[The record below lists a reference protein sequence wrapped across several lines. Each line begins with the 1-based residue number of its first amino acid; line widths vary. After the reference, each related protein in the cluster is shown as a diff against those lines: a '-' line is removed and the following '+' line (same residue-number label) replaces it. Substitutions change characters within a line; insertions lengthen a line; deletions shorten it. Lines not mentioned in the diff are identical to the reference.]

1 MDSPDF
7 KSTMGLRKIKSL
19 QKTRSSLNLVSL
31 KYNNNF
37 CNKIINRGQNLII
50 NNINNYNN
58 LINFGSNNS
67 NTELVYD
74 MSRIQSSSEET
85 LKSII
90 DLLQELRAIQD
101 DKNILVQNN
110 TVLRE
115 QILNQLKNEIL
126 KVSHNLTKQQVRD
139 LEVVSSNNFDSKEL
153 SDILNSLLKTSKKK
167 ANLTGT
173 LAEKILYTHNIKNI
187 YNHRNIANYQR
198 IISKFSEPEYKNKF
212 NLELEYKIPDKKI
225 ISTQEQEL
233 ESQENKKVLKLD
245 KKYNIKKSPEY
256 TKENILNN
264 KKILKYSKNK
274 DNKNI
279 LDNKNYEYNINKLY
293 SRVFEVKLL
302 NKTRLFVENIVNKKV
317 EKLFSDTELVN
328 KIINKTQD
336 SNINLINKI
345 ESKEY
350 LENNKKHVKLLDKKY
365 NYNITKNTESII
377 PVIKLHTRIS
387 ELKLA
392 SKTKLF
398 VKKIID
404 KKTKNLLLSETELV
418 DKVVNKSQIKEL
430 HENINTYREEYSQE
444 KSKYKREI
452 RNINTQIKN
461 ILDTKVISNQVNNI
475 LKNNKINN
483 INLESVI
490 KKNITKFMFSRER
503 NSGVNLIS
511 DNIIKNINNNK
522 NNIKHKFINKKII
535 NYTQDTE
542 TQKVHENVNIEHRKL
557 DINKKLE
564 NFSNLYEQVV
574 KTKKYN
580 NYNITKNKDNIINN
594 IIEYNTKNKIHRKI
608 NNLDVNFI
616 KNLESYNINTEK
628 INLFKNILT
637 RDYNKIY
644 DNILNLEKIKNIY
657 NYKNKNIFDI
667 TKKIHPERFK
677 ILDVPGKTHI
687 FRVNQVENINSD
699 RVFRV
704 QKPDVFYFD
713 KSHMVHK
720 KLPKITENNNT
731 QENKNTNKLN
741 YYKKQ
746 DDPKIIIEKQVKRDD
761 PKIIDTKT
769 IEKNILGK
777 TLNKQEIV
785 NLIESYMK
793 DINIRTISEQVMNK
807 IEYKIDLDRRRR
819 GIF

>member
-37 CNKIINRGQNLII
+37 CNKIINRGQNLIV

-741 YYKKQ
+741 YYKKP